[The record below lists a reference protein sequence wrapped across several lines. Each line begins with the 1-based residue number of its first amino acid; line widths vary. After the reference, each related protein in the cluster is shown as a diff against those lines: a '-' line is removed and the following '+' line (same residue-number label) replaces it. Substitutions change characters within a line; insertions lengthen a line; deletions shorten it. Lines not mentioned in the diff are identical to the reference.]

1 MCRLLSYSGG
11 SSSVGVFMSAAPPLV
26 RRFVAGS
33 TWQDALP
40 HCKSLAA
47 QGIRTTLN
55 ILGEDLRGEQES
67 RAMQREYLDLVAR
80 MDGSS
85 SYLSIKLTMLGLMHS
100 EELACELL
108 DGVLQEAAARGVFV
122 RIDMEGS
129 AWTEQTVAI
138 YARMKKKY
146 PALGIV
152 LQAYLKRTRADLERL
167 QAVDAK
173 VRLCKGAY
181 KESPDIALQDVQA
194 IRQNYIE
201 LAEML
206 LHNFSD
212 AAFATHDDLLIAR
225 VRELAQRHGVS
236 AEQYEFQM
244 LYGMRRRT
252 WLRLRAQGCNLR
264 IYIPFGRNWLP
275 YFSRRLLE
283 RKENF
288 FFLLRNLF
296 RA

>member
-1 MCRLLSYSGG
+1 
-11 SSSVGVFMSAAPPLV
+11 MSAAPPFV
-26 RRFVAGS
+26 RRFVAGT
-33 TWQDALP
+33 TWQDVMP
-40 HCKSLAA
+40 HCERLAA

-55 ILGEDLRGEQES
+55 ILGEDYRDKQES
-67 RAMQREYLDLVAR
+67 HAVQHQYLDLIAR
-80 MDGSS
+80 MDGSN

-100 EELACELL
+100 EALACELL
-108 DGVLQEAAARGVFV
+108 DGLLQVAAARGVFV

-129 AWTEQTVAI
+129 AWTEQTVSI
-138 YARMKKKY
+138 YARMKKKF

-167 QAVDAK
+167 RTVDAK

-181 KESPDIALQDVQA
+181 KESADIALQDMQA
-194 IRQNYIE
+194 IRQNYLE

-206 LHNFSD
+206 LRDFSD
-212 AAFATHDDLLIAR
+212 AAFATHDDLLITR
-225 VRELAQRHGVS
+225 VQELAQRHGVS
-236 AEQYEFQM
+236 AERYELQM

-252 WLRLRAQGCNLR
+252 WPRLRSNGCNLR
-264 IYIPFGRNWLP
+264 IYIPFGSNWLP

-288 FFLLRNLF
+288 FFLLRNIF
-296 RA
+296 KA

>member
-1 MCRLLSYSGG
+1 
-11 SSSVGVFMSAAPPLV
+11 MSAAPPFV
-26 RRFVAGS
+26 RRFVAGT
-33 TWQDALP
+33 TWQDVMP
-40 HCKSLAA
+40 HCERLAA

-55 ILGEDLRGEQES
+55 ILGEDYRDKQES
-67 RAMQREYLDLVAR
+67 HAVQRQYLDLIAR
-80 MDGSS
+80 MDGNN

-100 EELACELL
+100 EALACELL
-108 DGVLQEAAARGVFV
+108 DGLLQEAAARGVFV

-129 AWTEQTVAI
+129 SWTEQTVSI
-138 YARMKKKY
+138 YARMKKKF

-152 LQAYLKRTRADLERL
+152 LQAYLKRARADLERL
-167 QAVDAK
+167 RAVDAK

-181 KESPDIALQDVQA
+181 KESADIALQDMQS
-194 IRQNYIE
+194 IRQNYLE

-206 LHNFSD
+206 LRNFSD
-212 AAFATHDDLLIAR
+212 AAFATHDDLLITR
-225 VRELAQRHGVS
+225 VQELAQRHGVS
-236 AEQYEFQM
+236 ADRYELQM

-252 WLRLRAQGCNLR
+252 WPRLRSNGCNLR
-264 IYIPFGRNWLP
+264 IYIPFGSNWLP

-296 RA
+296 KA

>member
-1 MCRLLSYSGG
+1 MN
-11 SSSVGVFMSAAPPLV
+11 SVPPFV
-26 RRFVAGS
+26 RRFVAGA
-33 TWQDALP
+33 TWQDVMP
-40 HCKSLAA
+40 HCERLAA

-55 ILGEDLRGEQES
+55 MLGEDYRDEHKS
-67 RAMQREYLDLVAR
+67 RAVQRQYLDLIAR
-80 MDGSS
+80 MDGNN

-100 EELACELL
+100 EALACELL
-108 DGVLQEAAARGVFV
+108 DGLLQVAAARGVFV

-129 AWTEQTVAI
+129 SWTEQTVSI
-138 YARMKKKY
+138 YARMKKKF

-181 KESPDIALQDVQA
+181 KESADIAWQDMQI
-194 IRQNYIE
+194 IRQHYLE

-206 LHNFSD
+206 LRNFSG
-212 AAFATHDDLLIAR
+212 AAFATHDDLLITR
-225 VRELAQRHGVS
+225 VQELAQRHGVN
-236 AEQYEFQM
+236 ANRYEFQM

-252 WLRLRAQGCNLR
+252 WPRLRSNGCNLR
-264 IYIPFGRNWLP
+264 IYIPFGSNWLP

-288 FFLLRNLF
+288 FFLLRNIF
-296 RA
+296 KA

>member
-1 MCRLLSYSGG
+1 MSYSI
-11 SSSVGVFMSAAPPLV
+11 VCC
-26 RRFVAGS
+26 R
-33 TWQDALP
+33 
-40 HCKSLAA
+40 K
-47 QGIRTTLN
+47 
-55 ILGEDLRGEQES
+55 
-67 RAMQREYLDLVAR
+67 
-80 MDGSS
+80 
-85 SYLSIKLTMLGLMHS
+85 
-100 EELACELL
+100 
-108 DGVLQEAAARGVFV
+108 AAARSVFV

-138 YARMKKKY
+138 YAKMKKKY

-152 LQAYLKRTRADLERL
+152 LQAYLKRTRTDLERL
-167 QAVDAK
+167 RTVDAK

-181 KESPDIALQDVQA
+181 KESADIAWHDMQA
-194 IRQNYIE
+194 IRKNYLE

-206 LHNFSD
+206 LRHFSD

-225 VRELAQRHGVS
+225 VQEQAQRHGVS
-236 AEQYEFQM
+236 TENFEFQM

-252 WLRLRAQGCNLR
+252 WPRLRAQGCNLR
-264 IYIPFGRNWLP
+264 IYIPFGRNWFP

-296 RA
+296 KA

>member
-1 MCRLLSYSGG
+1 M
-11 SSSVGVFMSAAPPLV
+11 SSAPPIV
-26 RRFVAGS
+26 RRFVAGT
-33 TWQDALP
+33 TWQDVMP
-40 HCKSLAA
+40 HCESLAA

-55 ILGEDLRGEQES
+55 ILGEDFRGEQES
-67 RAMQREYLDLVAR
+67 RAVQREYIELLAR
-80 MDGSS
+80 MDGSN

-100 EELACELL
+100 EELTCELL
-108 DGVLQEAAARGVFV
+108 DGLLQVAATRGVFV

-129 AWTEQTVAI
+129 AWTEQTVSI

-167 QAVDAK
+167 QAVEAR

-181 KESPDIALQDVQA
+181 KEAADIAWQDMRS
-194 IRQNYIE
+194 IRQNYAE
-201 LAEML
+201 LAEIL
-206 LHNFSD
+206 LRNFSD
-212 AAFATHDDLLIAR
+212 TAFATHDDLLITH
-225 VRELAQRHGVS
+225 VRELAQRQRVS
-236 AEQYEFQM
+236 ADRYEFQM

-252 WLRLRAQGCNLR
+252 WPRLRADGYNLR
-264 IYIPFGRNWLP
+264 VYIPFGKNWLP

-296 RA
+296 KA

>member
-1 MCRLLSYSGG
+1 MVYS
-11 SSSVGVFMSAAPPLV
+11 MSAAPPLV
-26 RRFVAGS
+26 RRFVAGT
-33 TWQDALP
+33 TWQDVTP
-40 HCKSLAA
+40 HCERLAA

-55 ILGEDLRGEQES
+55 ILGEDYRDE
-67 RAMQREYLDLVAR
+67 RECHAVQHQYLDLIAR
-80 MDGSS
+80 MDGNN
-85 SYLSIKLTMLGLMHS
+85 SYLSIKLTMLGLMHR
-100 EELACELL
+100 EALACELL
-108 DGVLQEAAARGVFV
+108 DGLLQVAAARGVFV

-129 AWTEQTVAI
+129 AWTEQTISI
-138 YARMKKKY
+138 YARMKKKF

-167 QAVDAK
+167 RTVDAK

-181 KESPDIALQDVQA
+181 KESADIALQDMQA
-194 IRQNYIE
+194 IRQNYLE

-206 LHNFSD
+206 LRNFSD
-212 AAFATHDDLLIAR
+212 AAFATHDDLLITR
-225 VRELAQRHGVS
+225 VQELAQRHSVS
-236 AEQYEFQM
+236 ADRYEFQM

-252 WLRLRAQGCNLR
+252 WPRLRNNGCNLR
-264 IYIPFGRNWLP
+264 IYIPFGSNWLP

-296 RA
+296 KA

>member
-1 MCRLLSYSGG
+1 MRYSAC
-11 SSSVGVFMSAAPPLV
+11 SILRCKLMSAAPLFV
-26 RRFVAGS
+26 RRFVAGT
-33 TWQDALP
+33 TWQDVMP
-40 HCKSLAA
+40 HCETLAA

-55 ILGEDLRGEQES
+55 ILGEDVRGEQES
-67 RAMQREYLDLVAR
+67 RAMQRDYIDLIAR

-100 EELACELL
+100 EELTHELL
-108 DGVLQEAAARGVFV
+108 DGLLQEAAARGVFV

-129 AWTEQTVAI
+129 AWTEQTVSI
-138 YARMKKKY
+138 YERMKKTY

-152 LQAYLKRTRADLERL
+152 LQAYLKRTRADLARL
-167 QAVDAK
+167 QAVDGK

-181 KESPDIALQDVQA
+181 KESADIAWQDMQA
-194 IRQNYIE
+194 IRQNYAE
-201 LAEML
+201 LAEIL
-206 LHNFSD
+206 LRNFSD
-212 AAFATHDDLLIAR
+212 AAFATHDDLLLTR
-225 VRELAQRHGVS
+225 VRELAQRHSVS
-236 AEQYEFQM
+236 SDRYEFQM

-252 WLRLRAQGCNLR
+252 WTRLRGEGCNLR
-264 IYIPFGRNWLP
+264 IYIPYGRNWFP

-296 RA
+296 KA

>member
-1 MCRLLSYSGG
+1 
-11 SSSVGVFMSAAPPLV
+11 MSAVPPFV
-26 RRFVAGS
+26 RRFVAGT
-33 TWQDALP
+33 TWQDVMP
-40 HCKSLAA
+40 HCEVLAQ
-47 QGIRTTLN
+47 QGIDTTLN
-55 ILGEDLRGEQES
+55 ILGEDYRGESES
-67 RAMQREYLDLVAR
+67 RAVQRQYLDLLAR
-80 MDGSS
+80 MDGKH

-100 EELACELL
+100 EELLRELL
-108 DGVLQEAAARGVFV
+108 DGLLREAETRGVFV

-129 AWTEQTVAI
+129 AWTEKTVTI
-138 YARMKKKY
+138 YEQMKKKF

-181 KESPDIALQDVQA
+181 KEAADIALQDMQSV
-194 IRQNYIE
+194 RQNYVR

-206 LHNFSD
+206 LRNFSG
-212 AAFATHDDLLIAR
+212 AAFATHDDMLIAR
-225 VRELAQRHGVS
+225 VQELAQRYGVNT
-236 AEQYEFQM
+236 EHYEMQM

-252 WLRLRAQGCNLR
+252 WPRLRAQGCRLR
-264 IYIPFGRNWLP
+264 IYIPFGKNWFP

-296 RA
+296 KS

>member
-1 MCRLLSYSGG
+1 MLRVILLPFPL
-11 SSSVGVFMSAAPPLV
+11 SVYFMSKAPPLV
-26 RRFVAGS
+26 RRFVAGT
-33 TWQDALP
+33 TWQDAEP

-55 ILGEDLRGEQES
+55 MLGEDVRDEQES
-67 RAMQREYLDLVAR
+67 RAVQRKYLDLLAH
-80 MDGSS
+80 MDGST

-100 EELACELL
+100 EALVRELL
-108 DGVLQEAAARGVFV
+108 DGLLQEAAARGVFV
-122 RIDMEGS
+122 RIDMEGA

-138 YARMKKKY
+138 YAQMKKKY

-152 LQAYLKRTRADLERL
+152 LQAYLKRTHADLKRL

-181 KESPDIALQDVQA
+181 KEEVDIAWQDMQA

-201 LAEML
+201 LAEIL
-206 LHNFSD
+206 LRNFSD
-212 AAFATHDDLLIAR
+212 AAFATHDDLLMAR
-225 VRELAQRHGVS
+225 VRELAQRHRVR
-236 AEQYEFQM
+236 AERYEFQM

-252 WLRLRAQGCNLR
+252 WPRLRAQGCNLR
-264 IYIPFGRNWLP
+264 IYIPFGHNWLP

-296 RA
+296 KA

>member
-1 MCRLLSYSGG
+1 MVYL
-11 SSSVGVFMSAAPPLV
+11 MSAAPPLV
-26 RRFVAGS
+26 RRFVPGT
-33 TWQDALP
+33 TWQDVMP
-40 HCKSLAA
+40 HCETFAA

-55 ILGEDLRGEQES
+55 ILGEDVRGERES
-67 RAMQREYLDLVAR
+67 RAVQRAYIDLLAH
-80 MDGSS
+80 MDGSN

-100 EELACELL
+100 KALAEELLAGL
-108 DGVLQEAAARGVFV
+108 LQEAAARGVFV

-129 AWTEQTVAI
+129 AWTEQTVSI
-138 YARMKKKY
+138 YERMKKNF

-152 LQAYLKRTRADLERL
+152 LQAYLKRTRADLARL

-181 KESPDIALQDVQA
+181 KESADIALQDMYA
-194 IRQNYIE
+194 IRQNYAE
-201 LAEML
+201 LAEIL
-206 LHNFSD
+206 LRNFSD

-225 VRELAQRHGVS
+225 VRELAQQHGVS
-236 AEQYEFQM
+236 GEHYEFQM

-252 WLRLRAQGCNLR
+252 WARLRGEGCNLR
-264 IYIPFGRNWLP
+264 IYIPYGRNWFP

-296 RA
+296 KS

>member
-1 MCRLLSYSGG
+1 
-11 SSSVGVFMSAAPPLV
+11 MSAAPPFV
-26 RRFVAGS
+26 RRFVAGT
-33 TWQDALP
+33 TWQDVRP
-40 HCKSLAA
+40 HCERLAA

-55 ILGEDLRGEQES
+55 ILGEDYRDKQES
-67 RAMQREYLDLVAR
+67 HAVQRQYLDLIAR
-80 MDGSS
+80 MDGGN

-100 EELACELL
+100 EALACELL
-108 DGVLQEAAARGVFV
+108 DGLLQVAAARGVFV

-129 AWTEQTVAI
+129 AWTEQTVSI
-138 YARMKKKY
+138 YARMKKKF

-167 QAVDAK
+167 RAVDAK

-181 KESPDIALQDVQA
+181 KESADIALQDMQA
-194 IRQNYIE
+194 IRQNYLE

-206 LHNFSD
+206 LRDFSD
-212 AAFATHDDLLIAR
+212 AAFATHDDLLITR
-225 VRELAQRHGVS
+225 VQELAQRHGVS
-236 AEQYEFQM
+236 AERYEFQM

-252 WLRLRAQGCNLR
+252 WPRLRSNGCNLR
-264 IYIPFGRNWLP
+264 IYIPFGSNWLP

-288 FFLLRNLF
+288 FFLLRNIF
-296 RA
+296 KA